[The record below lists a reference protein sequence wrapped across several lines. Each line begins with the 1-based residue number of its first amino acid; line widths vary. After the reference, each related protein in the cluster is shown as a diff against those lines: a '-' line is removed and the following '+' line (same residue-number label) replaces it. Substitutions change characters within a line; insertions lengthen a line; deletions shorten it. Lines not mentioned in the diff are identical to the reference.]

1 MPGHISSRMSNV
13 QLPRLQS
20 QIKALMNHFTE
31 EDIFRDSLLS
41 LLNIYSQKKSSQ
53 KLRFDRK
60 FSVPSFQ
67 IPSIVLSEL
76 NSNFEQAARDYP
88 NVSFKHSEVLGN
100 MDFPET
106 KLLAFT
112 LLMALP
118 SSYHD
123 EVFERLPKIIHQDNA
138 EELNEKFLDCLEE
151 NPAIMLSEK
160 WLELIENWLLSEN
173 LQTKKIG
180 VSALTRLIQNKKFDY
195 FPKIFRLLT
204 PLFSEPKI
212 EIRHD
217 LMEIVT
223 AMISRTEPETASFLI
238 SIAKLHANDE
248 NRVFIRKCLPLFNTN
263 LQDEIKDAL

>member
-1 MPGHISSRMSNV
+1 MKETQMINPKERLREYLD
-13 QLPRLQS
+13 QLIHRFLNT
-20 QIKALMNHFTE
+20 K
-31 EDIFRDSLLS
+31 SLFQE
-41 LLNIYSQKKSSQ
+41 LNRIYSWY
-53 KLRFDRK
+53 
-60 FSVPSFQ
+60 VPGR
-67 IPSIVLSEL
+67 V
-76 NSNFEQAARDYP
+76 
-88 NVSFKHSEVLGN
+88 
-100 MDFPET
+100 ET
-106 KLLAFT
+106 INL
-112 LLMALP
+112 
-118 SSYHD
+118 SSYFFQLSIYSMTRIYL
-123 EVFERLPKIIHQDNA
+123 V
-138 EELNEKFLDCLEE
+138 EL
-151 NPAIMLSEK
+151 AIMLSEK

>member
-1 MPGHISSRMSNV
+1 LPGHISSRMSNV

-41 LLNIYSQKKSSQ
+41 LLNIYSQKKRSQ

-151 NPAIMLSEK
+151 NPAIM
-160 WLELIENWLLSEN
+160 
-173 LQTKKIG
+173 
-180 VSALTRLIQNKKFDY
+180 RLIQNKKFDY

-212 EIRHD
+212 EIRHA